1 MKRAAA
7 KPLAGLKIVVTRPRD
22 QAGEL
27 MEALQ
32 KLGAKP
38 KSVPAIMIRPI
49 RPNPELARALAE
61 IDSYHYLVFT
71 SRNGVEVFSQAM
83 KAKGLTK
90 KKLAHL
96 VVACI
101 GPATELAVK
110 KAGLKCW
117 IKPRD
122 FVAEA
127 LLAAF
132 PRDLRGRRVLLPRAK
147 EAREVLPEGLERR
160 GAIVDVI
167 PVYESVP
174 ARPAPKVPKETD
186 IVIFTSGSTVT
197 SFMTRAKI
205 PKKTKIAV
213 IGPITQAEVEK
224 HGRRADIVAEE
235 FTAQGLVKAI
245 IKSQVAATALRS
257 RTSPG
262 GKPK

>member
-1 MKRAAA
+1 MSQTKP

-27 MEALQ
+27 MDALQ

-38 KSVPAIMIRPI
+38 VSVPAIMIRPI
-49 RPNPELARALAE
+49 RPNPELDRALAE

-71 SRNGVEVFSQAM
+71 SRNGVEVFFQAL
-83 KAKGLTK
+83 KARGLTK
-90 KKLAHL
+90 KKLTHL
-96 VVACI
+96 AVACI
-101 GPATELAVK
+101 GPATELALK
-110 KAGLKCW
+110 KAGMKCW
-117 IKPRD
+117 IKPRS

-160 GAIVDVI
+160 GAVVDVI

-174 ARPAPKVPKETD
+174 AKPAPKVPKDTD
-186 IVIFTSGSTVT
+186 IIVFTSGSTVI
-197 SFMTRAKI
+197 SFMNRARIQKE
-205 PKKTKIAV
+205 TKIAV

-224 HGRRADIVAEE
+224 HGRQADIVAEE

-245 IKSQVAATALRS
+245 VGFAKNGLPS
-257 RTSPG
+257 G
-262 GKPK
+262 